1 MRTFSADVSAW
12 VQKAKGNM
20 DAAVRNVAIEA
31 AERIVDRTPI
41 LNGEARGGWKAG
53 INSFVP
59 TPTGR
64 LDKTGAETLGT
75 IRADLA
81 NAKAG
86 DVIFITNH
94 EPHIVA
100 LEHGLSDQAPAG
112 MVTVTAKEFA
122 NIVAVGAYK
131 ANKP

>member
-1 MRTFSADVSAW
+1 MRTFSADISAW
-12 VQKAKGNM
+12 VAKAKGNM

-94 EPHIVA
+94 EPHIIP
-100 LEHGLSDQAPAG
+100 LEHGLSTQAPNG
-112 MVTVTAKEFA
+112 MVALTVVEADDIVRSAVAKV
-122 NIVAVGAYK
+122 IK
-131 ANKP
+131 